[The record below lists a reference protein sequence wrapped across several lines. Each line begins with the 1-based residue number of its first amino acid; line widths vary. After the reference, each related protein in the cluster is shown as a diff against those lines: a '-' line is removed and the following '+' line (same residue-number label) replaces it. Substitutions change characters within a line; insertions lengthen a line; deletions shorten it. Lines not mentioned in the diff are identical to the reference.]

1 MPQPIPL
8 PALGEAV
15 TEAFIVDWLV
25 PLGGDVEVG
34 TPIVEVMTDKA
45 NVEVESTTAGRLVEQ
60 CFPPDARVGVGQTLA
75 IIEPAEP
82 GGTDD

>member
-34 TPIVEVMTDKA
+34 TQLGYRGVGL
-45 NVEVESTTAGRLVEQ
+45 GRPGEQ
-60 CFPPDARVGVGQTLA
+60 EEQRSDARRDLSGERAEPAQHPARVGLA
-75 IIEPAEP
+75 
-82 GGTDD
+82 GLHRV